1 MAEIILKRKIKR
13 FFLTGEI
20 EELDDDLINEYRI
33 MIRIDGN
40 DFIEAVISPSDI
52 EGDGVHG
59 DKIAELFRQ
68 LGHFYSIF
76 VQRLELLTV
85 RSSSPEKP
93 QSAR

>member
-40 DFIEAVISPSDI
+40 DFIEAVTV
-52 EGDGVHG
+52 GLQWDGVG
-59 DKIAELFRQ
+59 W
-68 LGHFYSIF
+68 
-76 VQRLELLTV
+76 LLI
-85 RSSSPEKP
+85 RPDYPSL
-93 QSAR
+93 R